1 MSEKIR
7 VIRFSNIWNGPLA
20 ENVQHK
26 FAAQHALNIYRSKSD
41 LKNLN
46 NDANESIKF
55 HNLLNII
62 FLINET
68 RNFKSEIELIQQAN
82 KLINK

>member
-1 MSEKIR
+1 MSEKI
-7 VIRFSNIWNGPLA
+7 
-20 ENVQHK
+20 
-26 FAAQHALNIYRSKSD
+26 NIYRSKSD

-68 RNFKSEIELIQQAN
+68 RNFKSEIELISSTEN
-82 KLINK
+82 FIKIKSDKLIDYQKLKEIVETGYSSILFKG